1 MNNLRQRY
9 RVIKHTYYEKC
20 NVKSEKFSIEYF
32 KRTWYGYRWTSVKEL
47 FVGWGDYRNETIMF
61 NTESEAVFAI
71 KKLEMGNIPDG
82 WKREV
87 TCELDFDKKKCNEI

>member
-1 MNNLRQRY
+1 MNKLRQKY

-20 NVKSEKFSIEYF
+20 GDKSEKFSIEYY
-32 KRTWYGYRWTSVKEL
+32 KRTWFGYRWTPVKEL

-61 NTESEAVFAI
+61 NTESDAIFAI

-82 WKREV
+82 WAKEV
-87 TCELDFDKKKCNEI
+87 SSELDFSREEL